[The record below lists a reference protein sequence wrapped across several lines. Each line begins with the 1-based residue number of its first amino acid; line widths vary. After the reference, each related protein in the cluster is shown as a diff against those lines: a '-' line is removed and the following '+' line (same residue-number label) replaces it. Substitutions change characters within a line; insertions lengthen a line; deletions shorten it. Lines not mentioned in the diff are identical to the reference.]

1 MGRKIYAGLRAHRCV
16 KYSARHFPAARW
28 HRRERACQAQNL
40 QSPPQRE
47 QLVAASFPCILRAP
61 QIAREWIERLP
72 LQHMFLAEA
81 LLVAANHTLLFSFFC
96 EANFCQ
102 NIFHQTPFGK
112 GGLEQIETHK
122 GREKIPIWT
131 HIMSQR

>member
-81 LLVAANHTLLFSFFC
+81 LLVAANHTLLFSFF
-96 EANFCQ
+96 ARP
-102 NIFHQTPFGK
+102 IFAKISSIKHHLVKADWNRLRPTKAVKRYQY
-112 GGLEQIETHK
+112 GLT
-122 GREKIPIWT
+122 
-131 HIMSQR
+131 